1 MVIGNVRVSNS
12 FFFFPKGVSVHLA
25 VTNHYVGI
33 RDEALNENE

>member
-12 FFFFPKGVSVHLA
+12 FFFPKGVSVHLA